1 MLRRLG
7 AITAV
12 PGGGHA
18 PLSLTASPMTT
29 AQLRVLDYLP
39 THLNYTEIA
48 VELFISRNTVKS
60 HAIAIFRKLG
70 VSSRSEAIVVAG
82 RLGLAPHGDFV
93 FLSTAE
99 QSILLDLLNERESMD
114 GNVDISFLE
123 TVVCGGSAVPLSL
136 MKGFQDKLGVK
147 VIQAWGMTET
157 SPLAALAAGSP
168 HPSRHLRN

>member
-99 QSILLDLLNERESMD
+99 QSILLDLLAGARSGRPRSATASPADIDSIARKLATLGGELDVTAES
-114 GNVDISFLE
+114 G
-123 TVVCGGSAVPLSL
+123 
-136 MKGFQDKLGVK
+136 
-147 VIQAWGMTET
+147 
-157 SPLAALAAGSP
+157 
-168 HPSRHLRN
+168 